1 MLQDAFDP
9 AAFRT
14 LGHELVDLLADHLG
28 RAHSGS
34 GKVLDW
40 VEPQRM
46 LDATPPIGEV
56 TEQAPAL
63 WRRLLASSNN
73 LHHPHYL
80 GHQVNPVLPVAA
92 LTELLGALLNNGM
105 AVYEMG
111 PLQTMM
117 EQRVVEW
124 MARKLGMPQ
133 GADGVLTHGG
143 SLGNLTALHAARR
156 HLGARLGTESVQGC
170 ILASSE
176 AHYCVSRAATIM
188 GLGSQGVV
196 QVAVDSRFRMRPED
210 LPRAAREVEASGR
223 KVIAV
228 VASAC
233 STATG
238 SFDPIDAIADFCEQ
252 HGTWLHVD
260 GAHGASL
267 ALSSRHR
274 RLLRGIERADS
285 VVWDTHKMMMQ
296 PALATGVLFRRAPDS
311 FRAFAQEADYLF
323 HARADVE
330 WWNRGQRTV
339 ECTKRALA
347 ATIYTSLATLGE
359 ASFEQFVDRCMEL
372 TAEFTAMLR
381 AAPDFE
387 VATEPEANIVCFRH
401 LPLDGSDLDAHQ
413 LRVREALRTDG
424 GFYVVQTRLPKGIHL
439 RTTLVQPA
447 TTREDLEALL
457 EAIRA
462 AAARTPRPM
471 P

>member
-9 AAFRT
+9 AAFRA
-14 LGHELVDLLADHLG
+14 LGHELVDLLANHLDRTQKG
-28 RAHSGS
+28 E

-40 VEPQRM
+40 VEPQQM
-46 LDATPPIGEV
+46 LDATPTLGEAR
-56 TEQAPAL
+56 TPLPEL
-63 WRRLLASSNN
+63 WQRILTASNQ
-73 LHHPHYL
+73 LHHPRYV
-80 GHQVNPVLPVAA
+80 GHQVNPVLPAAA

-105 AVYEMG
+105 AIYEMG
-111 PLQTMM
+111 PMQTMM
-117 EQRVVEW
+117 EQRVIEW

-156 HLGARLGTESVQGC
+156 HLGAKLGTEAPMGC
-170 ILASSE
+170 ILASAD
-176 AHYCVSRAATIM
+176 AHYCIARAANLM

-196 QVAVDSRFRMRPED
+196 PVAVDPRHRMRPED
-210 LPRAAREVEASGR
+210 LPRALQAAEATGR
-223 KVIAV
+223 RVIAV

-238 SFDPIDAIADFCEQ
+238 SFDPIEPIADFCER
-252 HGTWLHVD
+252 HGIWLHVD
-260 GAHGASL
+260 GAHGASF
-267 ALSSRHR
+267 ALSTRHR
-274 RLLRGIERADS
+274 RLVRGIERADS

-296 PALATGVLFRRAPDS
+296 PALATGVLFRRASDS

-347 ATIYTSLATLGE
+347 ATVYGSIASQGE
-359 ASFEQFVDRCMEL
+359 ATFEQFVDRCMEL
-372 TAEFTAMLR
+372 TAEFTAMLH

-387 VATEPEANIVCFRH
+387 LAVEPEANIVCFRH
-401 LPLDGSDLDAHQ
+401 LPRDGTDLDAHQ
-413 LRVREALRTDG
+413 VRIRQALRAAGD
-424 GFYVVQTRLPKGIHL
+424 FYVVQTRLPRGVFL
-439 RTTLVQPA
+439 RTTIIQPA
-447 TTREDLEALL
+447 TRREDLATLL

-462 AAARTPRPM
+462 AAARTREPSS
-471 P
+471 

>member
-1 MLQDAFDP
+1 MLTDAFDP
-9 AAFRT
+9 AAFRS
-14 LGHELVDLLADHLG
+14 LGHELVDLLADHLDHM
-28 RAHSGS
+28 RKGS
-34 GKVLDW
+34 GKVLAW
-40 VEPQRM
+40 VEPQQM
-46 LDATPPIGEV
+46 LEATPPLGA
-56 TEQAPAL
+56 TQAPAPEL
-63 WRRLLASSNN
+63 WRRLLATSNH
-73 LHHPHYL
+73 LHHPRYV

-117 EQRVVEW
+117 EQRVIEW
-124 MARKLGMPQ
+124 MARRLGMPQ

-156 HLGARLGTESVQGC
+156 HLGARLGTEATAGC
-170 ILASSE
+170 ILASAD
-176 AHYCVSRAATIM
+176 AHYCIARAATLM

-196 QVAVDSRFRMRPED
+196 HVAVDARHRMRVED
-210 LPRAAREVEASGR
+210 LPRALQAAEASGR
-223 KVIAV
+223 RVIAV

-238 SFDPIDAIADFCEQ
+238 SFDPIEPIADFCER
-252 HGTWLHVD
+252 HGLWLHVD
-260 GAHGASL
+260 GAHGASFT
-267 ALSSRHR
+267 LSARHR

-296 PALATGVLFRRAPDS
+296 PALATGVLFRRAQDS

-323 HARADVE
+323 HARSDVE

-347 ATIYTSLATLGE
+347 ATVYASIATLGE
-359 ASFEQFVDRCMEL
+359 AVFEQFVDRCMEL

-387 VATEPEANIVCFRH
+387 LAIEPEANIVCFRH
-401 LPLDGSDLDAHQ
+401 LPQDGADLDGHQ
-413 LRVREALRTDG
+413 LRIRQALRAAGD
-424 GFYVVQTRLPKGIHL
+424 FYVVQTRLPKGVFL
-439 RTTLVQPA
+439 RTTIIQPA
-447 TTREDLEALL
+447 TTRQDLAALL
-457 EAIRA
+457 DAIRA
-462 AAARTPRPM
+462 AAG
-471 P
+471 